1 MIIET
6 PPASFGPQE
15 YNSYGLFQWTN
26 TYKDLLQIRI
36 YLVSYLSSTYKNIEV
51 ASKNT
56 VCIKKKKNNIKLKR
70 KYT

>member
-1 MIIET
+1 MIIE
-6 PPASFGPQE
+6 PAPASFGPQE

-36 YLVSYLSSTYKNIEV
+36 YLFSYLSTYKNIKV

-56 VCIKKKKNNIKLKR
+56 VCIKKKKKNIKLKR